1 MQVVPLISPSSGPHG
16 TRIIIIVI
24 TTITTTTTT
33 TIIII
38 ITTITTIIIIIIVI
52 IIHYPLSRLCGSSI
66 DAASAEAV
74 LGAQSQTPSSSTDF
88 LPGSIQPAVTVLG
101 AVWICKVP
109 QGRINL

>member
-16 TRIIIIVI
+16 TRIIIII
-24 TTITTTTTT
+24 TIIVLV
-33 TIIII
+33 IIII
-38 ITTITTIIIIIIVI
+38 L
-52 IIHYPLSRLCGSSI
+52 YPLSRLCGSSI

-101 AVWICKVP
+101 AVRICKVP